1 MSELSEDNLGMELL
15 RTTRT
20 APRTESTSV
29 RATAPSPRPAP
40 VKTTAAKAAAARA
53 TSSFKPATALSQK
66 GIDLIK
72 EFEGLR
78 LKAYRDP
85 VGVLTIGYGHT
96 GRDVKP
102 GQVISQARAEQ
113 LLKGDTG
120 WAQDA
125 VRRSVKVPLSQ
136 GQFDALTSFT
146 YNLGAGALASST
158 LVKKLNARDYAGAQK
173 EFGRWVHAGGEVLAG
188 LVRRRAAEAKM
199 FGNKAPGTGTTPMPT
214 QPQPPTSPTRKIDYR
229 VRSGDT
235 FSGIAAR
242 KGMTTAQL
250 KKINPQIRDIN
261 KINVGQLIHIRLAKK
276 AAAAMTASKTYT
288 VKSGDTF
295 GGIAARN
302 DLSVSQLSK
311 LNPQVK
317 DLDKIN
323 VGQKLTL
330 KAKAAAAAPTQPPAG
345 PASPVP
351 TLPTQSNAALK
362 NGGIP
367 NTSGMSTA
375 KRFAVYEKYI
385 NQFGD
390 AQAKKDLASGKK
402 VILSLRT
409 DTPMSSGPYRGTY
422 DDRLVVLS
430 KDRSGPHVTELLA
443 NTEPNRRWA
452 EPANASSKPVGRL
465 ADDQTIRYHKTWS
478 SKFQNHLQPFGNP
491 YAQRDLNRNYK
502 FDEGDKKYNGDW
514 GGQLMYIHRAWST
527 DTGSQGCQT
536 MEEGRFDTFWR
547 SLGGQN
553 DFSNVL
559 VNVTR

>member
-1 MSELSEDNLGMELL
+1 MELL
-15 RTTRT
+15 RTTST
-20 APRTESTSV
+20 APRNEPTAAK
-29 RATAPSPRPAP
+29 ATPPPPRPAP
-40 VKTTAAKAAAARA
+40 VKTTAVKAAAARA
-53 TSSFKPATALSQK
+53 TSSFKAATALSQK

-85 VGVLTIGYGHT
+85 VGVWTIGYGHT
-96 GRDVKP
+96 GSDVKP
-102 GQVISQARAEQ
+102 GQVISQTRAEQ

-146 YNLGAGALASST
+146 YNLGGGALASST

-173 EFGRWVHAGGEVLAG
+173 EFARWVHAGGQVLAG

-199 FGNKAPGTGTTPMPT
+199 FGNKAPSAGSTPSPT
-214 QPQPPTSPTRKIDYR
+214 PTPPPPSSPTRKIDYR
-229 VRSGDT
+229 VRAGDT

-261 KINVGQLIHIRLAKK
+261 KINVGQTIHIRLAKK
-276 AAAAMTASKTYT
+276 AAAATATKTYT

-295 GGIAARN
+295 SAIAVRN
-302 DLSVSQLSK
+302 DLSIAQLSK
-311 LNPQVK
+311 LNPQVR
-317 DLDKIN
+317 DINKIN

-330 KAKAAAAAPTQPPAG
+330 RAKAAAPPQTRPPAG
-345 PASPVP
+345 PAAPAP
-351 TLPTQSNAALK
+351 TVPTQSNAALK

-422 DDRLVVLS
+422 DDRIVVLS
-430 KDRSGPHVTELLA
+430 KDSKGPHVTELLA

-452 EPANASSKPVGRL
+452 EPANQSSKPVGRL
-465 ADDQTIRYHKTWS
+465 ADDQTIRYHKAWS
-478 SKFQNHLQPFGNP
+478 SKFNNHLQPFGTP

-502 FDEGDKKYNGDW
+502 FDKTDKKYNGDW
-514 GGQLMYIHRAWST
+514 GGQLMYIHGAWTT

-536 MEEGRFDTFWR
+536 MDGGRFDTFWR
-547 SLGGQN
+547 ALGGQN

-559 VNVTR
+559 VNVTK

>member
-1 MSELSEDNLGMELL
+1 MELL
-15 RTTRT
+15 RTTST
-20 APRTESTSV
+20 APRTESTAAK
-29 RATAPSPRPAP
+29 ATPPAARPAP
-40 VKTTAAKAAAARA
+40 VKTTAAKAATARA
-53 TSSFKPATALSQK
+53 TSSFKPATALSPK

-85 VGVLTIGYGHT
+85 VGVWTIGYGHT

-173 EFGRWVHAGGEVLAG
+173 EFGRWVHAGGQVLAG

-199 FGNKAPGTGTTPMPT
+199 FGNKAPSVGTTPSPT
-214 QPQPPTSPTRKIDYR
+214 PSPTPPPPTSPTRKIDYR
-229 VRSGDT
+229 VRAGDT

-250 KKINPQIRDIN
+250 KKINPRIRDIN
-261 KINVGQLIHIRLAKK
+261 KIDVGQTIHIRLAKK
-276 AAAAMTASKTYT
+276 AAAASLTATKTYT

-302 DLSVSQLSK
+302 DLSVAQLSK

-317 DLDKIN
+317 DIDRID

-330 KAKAAAAAPTQPPAG
+330 KAKAAAPPRPPAAPTP
-345 PASPVP
+345 SV
-351 TLPTQSNAALK
+351 PTQSNAALQ

-367 NTSGMSTA
+367 NTSGLSTA
-375 KRFAVYEKYI
+375 RRFAVYEKYI
-385 NQFGD
+385 TQFGD

-422 DDRLVVLS
+422 DDRIVVLS
-430 KDRSGPHVTELLA
+430 KDSKGPHVTELLA

-452 EPANASSKPVGRL
+452 EPANQSSKPVGRL

-491 YAQRDLNRNYK
+491 YAQRDLNRNYQ
-502 FDEGDKKYNGDW
+502 FDKGDKKYNSDW

-547 SLGGQN
+547 ALGGQN

>member
-1 MSELSEDNLGMELL
+1 MELL
-15 RTTRT
+15 RTTST
-20 APRTESTSV
+20 APRNESTAAK
-29 RATAPSPRPAP
+29 ATPPPARPAP

-53 TSSFKPATALSQK
+53 TSSFKAATALSQK

-96 GRDVKP
+96 GSDVKV
-102 GQVISQARAEQ
+102 GQVISQTRAEQ

-146 YNLGAGALASST
+146 YNLGGGALASST

-173 EFGRWVHAGGEVLAG
+173 EFGRWVHAGGQVLAG

-199 FGNKAPGTGTTPMPT
+199 FGNKAPSAATTPSPT
-214 QPQPPTSPTRKIDYR
+214 PTPTPPTPPTSPTRKIDYR
-229 VRSGDT
+229 VRAGDT

-250 KKINPQIRDIN
+250 KKINPQVRDIN
-261 KINVGQLIHIRLAKK
+261 KINVGQTIHIRLAKK
-276 AAAAMTASKTYT
+276 AAAATATKTYT

-295 GGIAARN
+295 SAIAARN
-302 DLSVSQLSK
+302 DISISALSK
-311 LNPQVK
+311 LNPQVR
-317 DLDKIN
+317 DINKIN

-330 KAKAAAAAPTQPPAG
+330 KAKAAAPAQTRPPAG
-345 PASPVP
+345 PAAP
-351 TLPTQSNAALK
+351 TPTVPTQSNAALK

-367 NTSGMSTA
+367 NTSGLSTA

-422 DDRLVVLS
+422 DDRIVVLS
-430 KDRSGPHVTELLA
+430 KDRTGPHVTELLA

-452 EPANASSKPVGRL
+452 EPANQSSKPVGRL

-502 FDEGDKKYNGDW
+502 FDKTDKKYNGDW